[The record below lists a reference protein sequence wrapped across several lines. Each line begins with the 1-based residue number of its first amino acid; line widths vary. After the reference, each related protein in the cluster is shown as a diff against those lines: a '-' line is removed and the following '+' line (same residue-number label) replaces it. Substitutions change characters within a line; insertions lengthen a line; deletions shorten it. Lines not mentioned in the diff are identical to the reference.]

1 MQKNSE
7 NFSIQDAMRLAGT
20 PAGQKLLSLLRQGD
34 TAKLQQAA
42 QLAYD
47 GDPAQAQQ
55 ILQGFLNDPE
65 IRQLLSQ
72 LGGK

>member
-20 PAGQKLLSLLRQGD
+20 PAGQKLFSLLQQGD

-42 QLAYD
+42 QLAND
-47 GDPAQAQQ
+47 GDAAQAQQ
-55 ILQGFLNDPE
+55 MLQEFLKDPE
-65 IRQLLSQ
+65 VRQLLSQ

>member
-20 PAGQKLLSLLRQGD
+20 PAGQKLLSLLHQGD
-34 TAKLQQAA
+34 TAALQKAA
-42 QLAYD
+42 RLASD
-47 GDPAQAQQ
+47 GDHAQAQQ
-55 ILQGFLNDPE
+55 LLQGFLRNPE
-65 IRQLLSQ
+65 VQQLLSQ